1 MAGLSRCL
9 QYQGKV
15 CVSCTVVVGLP
26 ALLACRK
33 QGSHS
38 RLRQCR
44 QICQSPL
51 SNGRPH
57 SLPRWHHVMEALVSL
72 GLHGLLGVT
81 PCLCVRGEAVELYLI
96 ARGPWD
102 IELLHKVVCEQRPLY
117 SILCHLLPLFPRNL
131 ADLSFNV
138 QHRTWKRCACRFPP
152 HEVGMP
158 CSTRH
163 QARSRQCIMLETTL
177 SPGQRVQEGSR
188 FVVECSDVVAEQH
201 DPCLAHGP
209 DVPLCPGLPVLS
221 WVFE

>member
-1 MAGLSRCL
+1 MVRAGANPDPRKEASSQQKLEHQFIFDTRLPGNFFLCRL
-9 QYQGKV
+9 A
-15 CVSCTVVVGLP
+15 CTV
-26 ALLACRK
+26 C
-33 QGSHS
+33 
-38 RLRQCR
+38 
-44 QICQSPL
+44 
-51 SNGRPH
+51 
-57 SLPRWHHVMEALVSL
+57 LVSL
-72 GLHGLLGVT
+72 HVFVFGARLSSCTWLPEAHGTSNCSTKLS
-81 PCLCVRGEAVELYLI
+81 
-96 ARGPWD
+96 
-102 IELLHKVVCEQRPLY
+102 QRPLY

-188 FVVECSDVVAEQH
+188 FVVERSDVVAEQH